1 MRNGFTLIELMIVV
15 AIIAIIMTIALPSYA
30 QYKKRVNRSD
40 VQAEMMNIAQRMES
54 YKLANFKYPLAD
66 TVNPLYGGKAYP
78 AAGTALFTLTFSTL
92 NDNTWVMTATPVST
106 SSQAGDGIICLND
119 QGQKFWTKAET
130 ACALSA
136 TSNWD
141 GR

>member
-40 VQAEMMNIAQRMES
+40 VQAEMINIAQRMES
-54 YKLANFKYPLAD
+54 YKLANFKYPSTD

-78 AAGTALFTLTFSTL
+78 AAGTALFTLAFSTL
-92 NDNTWVMTATPVST
+92 NNNTWIMTATP
-106 SSQAGDGIICLND
+106 SQAGDGIICLND
-119 QGQKFWTKAET
+119 QGQKFWAKGAT
-130 ACALSA
+130 ACILSA

>member
-54 YKLANFKYPLAD
+54 YKLANFKYPSTD

-78 AAGTALFTLTFSTL
+78 AAGTALFTLAFSTL

-119 QGQKFWTKAET
+119 QVQKFWTKAET